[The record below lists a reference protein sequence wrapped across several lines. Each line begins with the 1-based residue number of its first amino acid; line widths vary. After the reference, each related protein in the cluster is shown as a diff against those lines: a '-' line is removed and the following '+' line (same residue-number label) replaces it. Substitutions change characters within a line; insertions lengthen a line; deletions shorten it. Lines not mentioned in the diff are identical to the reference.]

1 MTLSLDNCTTAS
13 LTFRVGLVFV
23 YSLFIVDIKNVLV
36 YNFHINTTVKSEIGM
51 RKIKTFFRRVASGSF
66 KRFFRNLNL
75 VHKES
80 GKNRILLF
88 FDMVYSM
95 FAYGIGYLDYMT
107 FGFAFIKKDKRRT
120 FMTMDDNIQMCRR
133 MNMQEASHVFEDKL
147 VFSKTFKDYM
157 GREYANLN
165 DGFEK
170 FEEFCKGKN
179 SFFAKQPVSFG
190 GLGVKKVTLE
200 GQDLQKIYDDLVS
213 NKMFLCEETIT
224 QHEEMNKLC
233 DRSVNTIRVCTLVSD
248 SGKPHLIYA
257 LLRIGSGKNDVDN
270 VTSGGMYTL
279 LSRDGEITHP
289 AFCDKTVSYYNEHP
303 NNGFSFKGF
312 EVPYFKEAVDLC
324 YKAALV
330 EKRIRYVG
338 WDIAITP
345 NGPVLVEGNSLPG
358 YDMPQNHIFHDD
370 GCGIKEVFEEAIKD

>member
-1 MTLSLDNCTTAS
+1 
-13 LTFRVGLVFV
+13 
-23 YSLFIVDIKNVLV
+23 
-36 YNFHINTTVKSEIGM
+36 M
-51 RKIKTFFRRVASGSF
+51 RKIKTFLRRVASGSF

-80 GKNRILLF
+80 GKNRIVLF

-133 MNMQEASHVFEDKL
+133 MNMQEASQVFENKL
-147 VFSKTFKDYM
+147 IFCKTFKEYM
-157 GREYANLN
+157 GREYADLN
-165 DGFEK
+165 DGFEA
-170 FEEFCKGKN
+170 FEEFCKGKT

-200 GQDLQKIYDDLVS
+200 GQNLKTVYDELME
-213 NKMFLCEETIT
+213 NKMYLSEETIT
-224 QHEEMNKLC
+224 QHPELNKLC
-233 DRSVNTIRVCTLVSD
+233 ERSVNTIRVCTLVSD
-248 SGKPHLIYA
+248 SGKAHLIYA
-257 LLRIGSGKNDVDN
+257 LLRIGSGKTDVDN

-279 LSRDGEITHP
+279 LSAEGEITHP

-303 NNGFSFKGF
+303 HNGYPLIGF
-312 EVPYFKEAVDLC
+312 RVPYFKEAVELC
-324 YKAALV
+324 CKAALV
-330 EKRIRYVG
+330 EKRTRYVG

-345 NGPVLVEGNSLPG
+345 SGPVLVEGNSLPG
-358 YDMPQNHIFHDD
+358 YDMPQNHRFHDD
-370 GCGIKEVFEEAIKD
+370 GCGIKAVFEKAIKD

>member
-1 MTLSLDNCTTAS
+1 
-13 LTFRVGLVFV
+13 
-23 YSLFIVDIKNVLV
+23 
-36 YNFHINTTVKSEIGM
+36 M

-80 GKNRILLF
+80 GKNRIILF
-88 FDMVYSM
+88 FDMIYSM

-120 FMTMDDNIQMCRR
+120 FMTMNDNIEMCRR
-133 MNMQEASHVFEDKL
+133 MNMPEASSVFEDKL
-147 VFSKTFKDYM
+147 IFSKTFKDFM
-157 GREYANLN
+157 GREYADLS

-170 FEEFCKGKN
+170 FEEFCKNKT

-190 GLGVKKVTLE
+190 GLGVKKVTLA
-200 GQDLQKIYDDLVS
+200 GQDLREIYDDLIK
-213 NKMFLCEETIT
+213 NKMFLCEETIL
-224 QHEEMNKLC
+224 QNDEMNKLC
-233 DRSVNTIRVCTLVSD
+233 ERSVNTIRVCTLVSD

-279 LSRDGEITHP
+279 LSKGGEITHP
-289 AFCDKTVSYYNEHP
+289 AFCDKTVSYYKEHP
-303 NNGFSFKGF
+303 HNGFPFIGFK
-312 EVPYFKEAVDLC
+312 VPFFKEAVDLC
-324 YKAALV
+324 LKAALV
-330 EKRIRYVG
+330 ERRIRYVG

-345 NGPVLVEGNSLPG
+345 KGPVLVEGNSLPG

-370 GCGIKEVFEEAIKD
+370 GCGIKVIFEEAIKD